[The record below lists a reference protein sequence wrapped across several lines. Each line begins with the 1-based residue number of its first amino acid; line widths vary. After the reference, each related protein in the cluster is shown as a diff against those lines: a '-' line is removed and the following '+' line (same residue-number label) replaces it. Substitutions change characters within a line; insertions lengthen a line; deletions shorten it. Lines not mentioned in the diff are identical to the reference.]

1 MKKFWKI
8 LLYILSDPANCAGV
22 NATYVDITRV
32 TAVSEGVQFD
42 SALSQTDFGILSVVS
57 ANVQIDSALSRT
69 AFSLAQWCLE
79 FCSAWPELHG
89 PPRAWISTYLDNL
102 ACLSAVLDCVVLY
115 SALSQTA
122 LRAVQCCLRL
132 SSAWF
137 SAVLADCF
145 QLDSARYPSVFN
157 LTAFGLIP
165 PCSRQRSSW
174 T

>member
-1 MKKFWKI
+1 MVSRI
-8 LLYILSDPANCAGV
+8 L
-22 NATYVDITRV
+22 
-32 TAVSEGVQFD
+32 
-42 SALSQTDFGILSVVS
+42 
-57 ANVQIDSALSRT
+57 
-69 AFSLAQWCLE
+69 FSLT
-79 FCSAWPELHG
+79 G
-89 PPRAWISTYLDNL
+89 PPWTGSSTYLDYL

-132 SSAWF
+132 SSAYF
-137 SAVLADCF
+137 SAVPANCF

-174 T
+174 TEWCAGQRSAWLSVVRDSYGKIQSAKAKSFVYTKSRQYWIELYTKLSRKAYTKYVTCFNAALFWAAEIASKNFD